1 MSRFVVMVVFVL
13 LMSLL
18 LKSKFVLFDELW
30 TLKTAFKPLVVILSI
45 ALETAMLAGEITGP
59 INKDFRLFF
68 SGVGLNVVSVSIK
81 GQVMP
86 PGTT

>member
-1 MSRFVVMVVFVL
+1 
-13 LMSLL
+13 
-18 LKSKFVLFDELW
+18 
-30 TLKTAFKPLVVILSI
+30 
-45 ALETAMLAGEITGP
+45 
-59 INKDFRLFF
+59 LFF